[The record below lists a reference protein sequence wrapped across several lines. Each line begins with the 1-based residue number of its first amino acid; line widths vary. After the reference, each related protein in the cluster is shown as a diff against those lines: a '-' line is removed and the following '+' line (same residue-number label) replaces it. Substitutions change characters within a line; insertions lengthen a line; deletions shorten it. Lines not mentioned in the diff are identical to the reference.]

1 MKLFNKPQQQS
12 PSPSVRRPSSLKAR
26 DRMATGYPGS
36 SSSDDEEEGDSDFHA
51 ALYRAATAA
60 AKQARER
67 TNTRTSTRPRRETRR
82 SSMTAVEQALLNSP
96 LKPEKRVTVSRFP
109 GRTSDPIGR
118 ASVFGERG
126 SNTSNDLDATN
137 PTVATIVLRRAGTTQ
152 ALVTPRKTSS
162 SFDIVSNPNKSVSEV
177 GRIPVMLP
185 VVSGV
190 LDEGTKA
197 LPQQQQQAENKYV
210 RGEGEGEGEGEGGRE
225 GKGEREREA
234 EEGDGG
240 ESGTDVELCFEDAL
254 MVRVPHLSEDDFT
267 VPIVAQHARY
277 GESSLVDMIKHW
289 KRSCDAAV
297 AHAKSHV
304 MNGSAVPLSTLYT
317 TREACLSI
325 KEHSEDLA
333 RLHFQYAKRVKRFV
347 VQMAEE
353 LLLQM
358 KEQRINLEIQ
368 FKNEKA
374 RLKTR
379 RKVLKSKKTMLK
391 HAKKEL
397 KHAQIAVDHHTKGL
411 SKTLFKA
418 ECIDRG
424 LNESLRGFLF
434 KKGKGKS

>member
-60 AKQARER
+60 ANQARER

-118 ASVFGERG
+118 ASVGERG

-190 LDEGTKA
+190 LDEETEA
-197 LPQQQQQAENKYV
+197 LPQQQQQAENKYA
-210 RGEGEGEGEGEGGRE
+210 RGEGEGQGEGEGEGD
-225 GKGEREREA
+225 ER
-234 EEGDGG
+234 
-240 ESGTDVELCFEDAL
+240 T
-254 MVRVPHLSEDDFT
+254 
-267 VPIVAQHARY
+267 
-277 GESSLVDMIKHW
+277 
-289 KRSCDAAV
+289 KRAV
-297 AHAKSHV
+297 
-304 MNGSAVPLSTLYT
+304 
-317 TREACLSI
+317 
-325 KEHSEDLA
+325 LA
-333 RLHFQYAKRVKRFV
+333 YSPQA
-347 VQMAEE
+347 
-353 LLLQM
+353 
-358 KEQRINLEIQ
+358 
-368 FKNEKA
+368 
-374 RLKTR
+374 
-379 RKVLKSKKTMLK
+379 
-391 HAKKEL
+391 
-397 KHAQIAVDHHTKGL
+397 
-411 SKTLFKA
+411 
-418 ECIDRG
+418 
-424 LNESLRGFLF
+424 
-434 KKGKGKS
+434 

>member
-1 MKLFNKPQQQS
+1 
-12 PSPSVRRPSSLKAR
+12 
-26 DRMATGYPGS
+26 
-36 SSSDDEEEGDSDFHA
+36 
-51 ALYRAATAA
+51 
-60 AKQARER
+60 
-67 TNTRTSTRPRRETRR
+67 
-82 SSMTAVEQALLNSP
+82 
-96 LKPEKRVTVSRFP
+96 
-109 GRTSDPIGR
+109 
-118 ASVFGERG
+118 
-126 SNTSNDLDATN
+126 
-137 PTVATIVLRRAGTTQ
+137 
-152 ALVTPRKTSS
+152 
-162 SFDIVSNPNKSVSEV
+162 
-177 GRIPVMLP
+177 
-185 VVSGV
+185 
-190 LDEGTKA
+190 
-197 LPQQQQQAENKYV
+197 
-210 RGEGEGEGEGEGGRE
+210 
-225 GKGEREREA
+225 
-234 EEGDGG
+234 
-240 ESGTDVELCFEDAL
+240 

-317 TREACLSI
+317 TREACLSM